1 MNLGEKDDKMAER
14 IDIAEVRK
22 VEEIFMSS
30 ISNFTQAMKELT
42 GFDDETSKE
51 KVKSA
56 EKREDFAQDRD
67 KTSEPFRMPQMEP
80 RIRPQMEILVPEFN
94 QEAGTVSSSSMVITG
109 NIEGADQVKANGC
122 IFGDLNTTSSVIV
135 NGKIIGDVATE
146 SLAVSGSIKGA
157 VKVSLDARIEHAA
170 VIVGDIKS
178 ANLQTKGKV
187 KGNLEIKNVVD
198 ITESAVVVGNIDTGE
213 LNSERGCVINGN
225 VTTRNTRS
233 FTFDEEQLFSI
244 GE

>member
-1 MNLGEKDDKMAER
+1 
-14 IDIAEVRK
+14 
-22 VEEIFMSS
+22 MSP

-42 GFDDETSKE
+42 GFDDDSSKE
-51 KVKSA
+51 KVRTA
-56 EKREDFAQDRD
+56 EKREEFARDREYREH
-67 KTSEPFRMPQMEP
+67 EPFQMPQMEP
-80 RIRPQMEILVPEFN
+80 RIRPQMEIAVPAFN
-94 QEAGTVSSSSMVITG
+94 QEAGTVISGSMVITG
-109 NIEGADQVKANGC
+109 NIESSDQIKADGC

-135 NGKIIGDVATE
+135 NGKIIGDVATD
-146 SLAVSGSIKGA
+146 SLEVSGSIKGA
-157 VKVSLDARIEHAA
+157 VKVSTDARIEHAA
-170 VIVGDIKS
+170 VIMGDIKS

-187 KGNLEIKNVVD
+187 KGNLEIKNVAD
-198 ITESAVVVGNIDTGE
+198 ITASAVVVGNIDTGE

>member
-1 MNLGEKDDKMAER
+1 
-14 IDIAEVRK
+14 
-22 VEEIFMSS
+22 MSP

-42 GFDDETSKE
+42 GFDDDSSKE
-51 KVKSA
+51 KVRTA
-56 EKREDFAQDRD
+56 EKREEFARDREYRER
-67 KTSEPFRMPQMEP
+67 EPFQMPQMEP
-80 RIRPQMEILVPEFN
+80 RIRTQMEIAVPAFN
-94 QEAGTVSSSSMVITG
+94 QEAGTVISGSMVITG
-109 NIEGADQVKANGC
+109 NIESSDQIKADGC

-135 NGKIIGDVATE
+135 NGKIIGDVATD
-146 SLAVSGSIKGA
+146 SLEVSGSIKGA
-157 VKVSLDARIEHAA
+157 VKVSTDARIEHAA
-170 VIVGDIKS
+170 VIMGDIKS

-187 KGNLEIKNVVD
+187 KGNLEIKNVAD
-198 ITESAVVVGNIDTGE
+198 ITASAVVVGNIDTGE

>member
-1 MNLGEKDDKMAER
+1 
-14 IDIAEVRK
+14 
-22 VEEIFMSS
+22 MSP

-42 GFDDETSKE
+42 GFDDDSAKE
-51 KVKSA
+51 KVRTA
-56 EKREDFAQDRD
+56 EKREEFARDREYRER
-67 KTSEPFRMPQMEP
+67 EPFQMPQMEP
-80 RIRPQMEILVPEFN
+80 RIRPQMEIAVPAFN
-94 QEAGTVSSSSMVITG
+94 QEAGTVISGSMVITG
-109 NIEGADQVKANGC
+109 NIESSDQIKADGC

-135 NGKIIGDVATE
+135 NGKIIGDVATD
-146 SLAVSGSIKGA
+146 SLEVSGSIKGA
-157 VKVSLDARIEHAA
+157 VKVSTDARIEHAA
-170 VIVGDIKS
+170 VIMGDIKS

-187 KGNLEIKNVVD
+187 KGNLEIKNVAD
-198 ITESAVVVGNIDTGE
+198 ITASAVVVGNIDTGE